1 MEKFLVVVFDIAK
14 YPKFFLVELGYGFLS
29 KFYAYYVFQI
39 LNLTSEKGSILL
51 NRQLSAKGKPACT
64 GGQAMADNCLY
75 ISRSTIFENMKNL
88 KYRFFL
94 KLSSTS
100 NSGFK

>member
-14 YPKFFLVELGYGFLS
+14 YPKFVDVELGYGFLS

-39 LNLTSEKGSILL
+39 LNSTSEKGSILL

-64 GGQAMADNCLY
+64 VMKIWN
-75 ISRSTIFENMKNL
+75 IFKA
-88 KYRFFL
+88 
-94 KLSSTS
+94 SS
-100 NSGFK
+100 F

>member
-14 YPKFFLVELGYGFLS
+14 YPKFVDVELGYGFLS

-64 GGQAMADNCLY
+64 VRED
-75 ISRSTIFENMKNL
+75 SRRKNEPD
-88 KYRFFL
+88 
-94 KLSSTS
+94 
-100 NSGFK
+100 NSGSLQYLFRDK

>member
-14 YPKFFLVELGYGFLS
+14 YPKFVDVELGYGFLS

-64 GGQAMADNCLY
+64 LV
-75 ISRSTIFENMKNL
+75 EK
-88 KYRFFL
+88 
-94 KLSSTS
+94 
-100 NSGFK
+100 